1 MEVTISNGTLI
12 KIEEELET
20 SNTNHILPSDVTVQ
34 GATKNDYTRD
44 TAFAGSVELTNPTS
58 SMTLTASAPK
68 ILARKDLSTLG
79 LTAGTHNIK
88 ARARATYY
96 TESAD
101 SNVVQYEAI
110 STGYNVY
117 VFNWGGTEPG
127 NSQFFYSTDNG
138 STWQSVTYGQTGL
151 LVSGASQINF
161 KVIPNSLSMGYVN
174 GYESAEAHYPPL
186 ADFLSFTY
194 TSETII
200 GTNYILSQDIYID
213 ITDEAD

>member
-34 GATKNDYTRD
+34 GATKNDYSRD

-58 SMTLTASAPK
+58 SMTLTANASK

-96 TESAD
+96 IESAD
-101 SNVVQYEAI
+101 SNVVQYEAT
-110 STGYNVY
+110 STGYSLTVTY
-117 VFNWGGTEPG
+117 EGGDMEEPI
-127 NSQFFYSTDNG
+127 YIKKNG
-138 STWQSVTYGQTGL
+138 KCSDQNYDFVLTSYGQTATVTGL
-151 LVSGASQINF
+151 DADDYVTVGNGENQDPYVDSAVNCTLTMWWDDFWHKVSNF
-161 KVIPNSLSMGYVN
+161 TGNATLNAY
-174 GYESAEAHYPPL
+174 YY
-186 ADFLSFTY
+186 D
-194 TSETII
+194 
-200 GTNYILSQDIYID
+200 
-213 ITDEAD
+213 